1 MFSLS
6 LTILHIHG
14 GATRTHMFAWPLHQ
28 NVMLCDTKQGV
39 GDSFYQI
46 YCCCSSQWVR
56 WAVNGGW
63 SMETVLIIHP
73 VSRLTLVTLDADATS
88 GFYTEWRVDFHQD
101 IIDSSCHYKYSSTFW
116 KEKSPTEDM
125 TSWWRFIHFPQ
136 PSLKLHYRFSPR
148 KFILNICFLS
158 PPSINFIDHRYTL
171 VHLYNMLIW

>member
-1 MFSLS
+1 MFHNIFRKYELILYKWTKYLKYCRLGWRFWRVMFGLS
-6 LTILHIHG
+6 LTILHIH

-73 VSRLTLVTLDADATS
+73 VSRLTLVTPDADATS
-88 GFYTEWRVDFHQD
+88 GFYAEWRVDFHQD

-116 KEKSPTEDM
+116 KKNLLLKT
-125 TSWWRFIHFPQ
+125 WHLGGVLFIFPNQ
-136 PSLKLHYRFSPR
+136 
-148 KFILNICFLS
+148 
-158 PPSINFIDHRYTL
+158 
-171 VHLYNMLIW
+171 V